1 MIAYLHLVLLAFTS
15 LFLLGYLLLN
25 NYIRQNKVAVMS
37 LIVFSIGVFANEL
50 VLMVQGVASFV
61 YILIPYLN
69 ETLFGNSLVML
80 SSQPG
85 FSSLLPQKRNVYLYF
100 IILLLNSLYDI

>member
-15 LFLLGYLLLN
+15 LSLLGYLLLN
-25 NYIRQNKVAVMS
+25 NYIRQYKVAVMS

-69 ETLFGNSLVML
+69 ETLFGISLVML
-80 SSQPG
+80 SSQPC
-85 FSSLLPQKRNVYLYF
+85 FASRLPQKRIVYPAFMIVL
-100 IILLLNSLYDI
+100 IN